1 MTPKPHK
8 KRGDEI
14 NEAVKNLKV
23 NLAALYSG
31 GDPSRIL
38 LYKNLYKKR
47 KRSHFNEGW
56 RH

>member
-31 GDPSRIL
+31 GDPFEETAV
-38 LYKNLYKKR
+38 KEPVQEEDEEEP
-47 KRSHFNEGW
+47 F
-56 RH
+56 